1 MKTVGIIGAAGYAA
15 RELIGLLVR
24 HPNVRITDLVSES
37 QVGTSVGHFHK
48 DFGIPEEL
56 NFSSV
61 LSVSPDVLFLCGG
74 HGASQKY
81 LNHNAIGNDAV
92 IIDLS
97 TDFRT
102 HEDFVY
108 GLPELHK
115 GAVSKRIANPGC
127 FATAIQLG
135 IFPMLGTVSSDWH
148 VTAITGSSGAG
159 QALQETNHFSW
170 RDNNVSSYKVFEH
183 QHLVEIN
190 HHGKKCADEQGSF
203 PMPKLHF
210 IPLRGPFTRGIFAT
224 LYCDTTLSDTEVKQM
239 YGAYYDGAAFTKVV
253 ATEPDLKQVTGTNY
267 CLIFPRVIDGKLVVI
282 SVIDNLLKGAAGQAV
297 ENMNAVFGFAPET
310 GLNLKPAYL

>member
-1 MKTVGIIGAAGYAA
+1 MKTAGIIGAAGYAA

-24 HPNVRITDLVSES
+24 HPEIALTDLVSES
-37 QVGTSVGHFHK
+37 QAGKSAAHFHK
-48 DFGIPEEL
+48 DFEIPGDL
-56 NFSSV
+56 AFSQV
-61 LSVSPDVLFLCGG
+61 LSGSPDVLFLCGG
-74 HGASQKY
+74 HGASEKY
-81 LNHNAIGNDAV
+81 LNQSAVGDDTV

-97 TDFRT
+97 MDFRT
-102 HEDFVY
+102 HENFVY

-115 GAVSKRIANPGC
+115 GCVNKRIANPGC

-135 IFPMLGTVSSDWH
+135 MLPMLGVQDSDWH

-159 QALQETNHFSW
+159 QALQETSHFSW
-170 RDNNVSSYKVFEH
+170 RENNVSSYKVFEH

-190 HHGKKCADEQGSF
+190 HHGKKCAAKQGKN

-224 LYCDTTLSDTEVKQM
+224 LYCETTLSDSEVKQL
-239 YGAYYDGAAFTKVV
+239 YKTYYNDATFTKVV

-267 CLIFPRVIDGKLVVI
+267 CLIFPRVIDGKLVI
-282 SVIDNLLKGAAGQAV
+282 TTVIDNLLKGAAGQAV
-297 ENMNAVFGFAPET
+297 ENMNTVFGFAPET